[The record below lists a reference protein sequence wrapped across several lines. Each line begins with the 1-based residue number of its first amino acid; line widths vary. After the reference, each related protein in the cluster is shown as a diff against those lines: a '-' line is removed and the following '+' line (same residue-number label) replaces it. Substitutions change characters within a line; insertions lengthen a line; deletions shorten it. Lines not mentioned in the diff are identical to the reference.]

1 MCHTAHST
9 HRDRNGGKN
18 GTSSSFWIWKQE
30 SDNISFGAIVAKN
43 DYVDDAWTKLH
54 SDFSTFVIL
63 SFPYL
68 FAGVWMALAQVSKPR
83 ELVVS
88 ACSWIT
94 IIFSGVFFW
103 FSCVQC
109 TPTAPSI
116 PSELLAFLCFILMI
130 PIQSRNAR
138 CEVNYRNSRSKNTVL
153 MNKMASVLFSCHL
166 YLFNVCFM

>member
-94 IIFSGVFFW
+94 IIFSGGFF
-103 FSCVQC
+103 FGFHMC
-109 TPTAPSI
+109 
-116 PSELLAFLCFILMI
+116 
-130 PIQSRNAR
+130 NAR
-138 CEVNYRNSRSKNTVL
+138 RQPLQFRLNYWLFCVL
-153 MNKMASVLFSCHL
+153 
-166 YLFNVCFM
+166 YWWYRFNRVMHVAKWITETAGAKIRF